1 MELLGESAFSGFGG
15 QWCSGTDSGEETT
28 PWLPSSLGF
37 WDSLDES
44 SFSTK
49 AFANAESFSQ
59 IDMSEAKMALFS
71 FMKETKK
78 MIRANN
84 IAPPAIKKRFLN
96 LSSGRLSGLF
106 NCKAAAS
113 CSSVC
118 VSSPNHFSR
127 ILIIALLSVT
137 RNIALET
144 LGTKG
149 DPLRNA
155 CKNPARVQ
163 FRYICCSFS
172 TKSSKDKYKQYLK
185 LQIDRELLTNPK
197 PAVCPLLKGTPILNF
212 FPSLGFSQPLR
223 TVVEQLPGLHAQVIA
238 SRSPLLSFGFGFSP
252 PTATMEVAMK
262 VVSSINTTK
271 IDMSGVKMPLFLS
284 MKEMKKMIRADNI
297 NTAAI
302 MNSSLNLFS
311 GRLSG
316 SFKLISCSCE
326 RYVSSPNHFSIVLII
341 SSLSVTCNIAL
352 ETSGTK
358 GDPFGNACKNKKIS
372 NFSAKNGCS
381 SPSTRWKSPL
391 SPLSLKFCIDSS
403 SKGPN
408 SDVPI
413 ASKSVESSLLILLLN
428 FRAEVPTFSSAVA
441 NAVTLSYAH
450 SPKTLSS
457 TPSMSGSSE
466 NPTDLEASRQRRF
479 PLKDNSNKGTILL
492 FSYGSAAMN
501 WTSRFCCSESL
512 ILRENNLARRICSA
526 GFWIWWM
533 ALRRSSMEETT
544 LPSFGF

>member
-37 WDSLDES
+37 WDSLDESSS

-252 PTATMEVAMK
+252 PTATMK

-271 IDMSGVKMPLFLS
+271 IDMSGVKMPLFLY

-372 NFSAKNGCS
+372 VFSAKRCSKTQTTVPIKTKNTAIIIQSFFSRGFKKTHEQPSCLTGTTRVTPDSVNGNVK
-381 SPSTRWKSPL
+381 STRSDRFDRMINTT
-391 SPLSLKFCIDSS
+391 SLHPKALT
-403 SKGPN
+403 
-408 SDVPI
+408 I
-413 ASKSVESSLLILLLN
+413 AAIALACQQEQY
-428 FRAEVPTFSSAVA
+428 A
-441 NAVTLSYAH
+441 TLTKY
-450 SPKTLSS
+450 
-457 TPSMSGSSE
+457 
-466 NPTDLEASRQRRF
+466 
-479 PLKDNSNKGTILL
+479 
-492 FSYGSAAMN
+492 
-501 WTSRFCCSESL
+501 
-512 ILRENNLARRICSA
+512 
-526 GFWIWWM
+526 GFWVGER
-533 ALRRSSMEETT
+533 AGLVAEEIIGTFT
-544 LPSFGF
+544 FIPMSVTKSASVDA